1 MISVRGEN
9 AMKNNSR
16 LSGYSSIVKA
26 GRSRRGSILVF
37 LIVLMVIFTVLG
49 VGMVSMFGSSVLSV
63 FGSNSARRANYMA
76 ESGLRYAT
84 SEVRN
89 ALSEDKFNTLVN
101 LNNRTFQVFPAVESF
116 NLAISPYFG
125 STTGTAQ
132 TQTGTNAVTVTFAG
146 AGFPEN
152 FTIPSNAQLQVGSY
166 PAQRITAPA
175 AISKGATSVTFTL
188 NSNILLD
195 NGIHEQT
202 IFHFRSSFNSGQPI
216 TINQGGSLSL
226 DIPNPDGFGLPVK
239 NGAFKDMSTGTTYQ
253 YQTALAQ
260 GGQVILNNVSWSG
273 GSSATFTASADLS
286 FNLAAGIKSTGSMNQ
301 TQNVH
306 DDTIMLYNPG
316 TSAWPQNNNNTV
328 VTPFNDL
335 SALDLSHSGSIVQT
349 MAYISTGGTHAYWVG
364 FQGSAGYYS
373 ADPEQ
378 ASCTIGYH
386 VVPLANSSPTFLRD
400 RLRNSWILY
409 NQLSYEA
416 QTKVGW
422 DLNLQYGVTGITF
435 RWHESSSPGKYEGY
449 GLSFMRYNQTSGC
462 IGGYTG
468 GDGIPNGI
476 KPPGLSGKS
485 LLVLWQQRVI
495 GGVET
500 KKWLAYAI
508 LGDPYDRANSQDP
521 KVVGNQGWPDG
532 IGISDDSLIC
542 VRIDDTIVGD
552 QRVNNIKLF
561 YGDASPHF
569 DSALDRGFD
578 INGNATNIKRQRYD
592 PEWLDAGLFPHWPSN
607 KFDIS
612 SGSTIAYWHPGAH
625 SVDWYE
631 YFTLASANPQPLYN
645 SVFLVKNPTLTWAG
659 DGVQLLN
666 DACTVQTNYFTLGTY
681 EPNRYEAGLH
691 VMGNLGAYTLAVD
704 DLSIQILGANE

>member
-9 AMKNNSR
+9 AMKNINR
-16 LSGYSSIVKA
+16 LSGYSSIAKA
-26 GRSRRGSILVF
+26 GRGRRGSILVF

-63 FGSNSARRANYMA
+63 FGSNSARRANYLA
-76 ESGLRYAT
+76 ESGLRYAI

-132 TQTGTNAVTVTFAG
+132 TQIGTNYVTVTFAG

-152 FTIPSNAQLQVGSY
+152 FTIPSNARLQVGSY
-166 PAQRITAPA
+166 PAQIITAPA

-188 NSNILLD
+188 SSNILLD

-202 IFHFRSSFNSGQPI
+202 IFHFPSISSTQI
-216 TINQGGSLSL
+216 INQGGNLSL
-226 DIPNPDGFGLPVK
+226 NIPNPDGLPVK
-239 NGAFKDMSTGTTYQ
+239 NGAFKNMSTGTTYQ

-273 GSSATFTASADLS
+273 GSSATFAASADLS

-349 MAYISTGGTHAYWVG
+349 MAYMSTGGTHAYWVG
-364 FQGSAGYYS
+364 FLGSAGYYS
-373 ADPEQ
+373 TDPEE

-386 VVPLANSSPTFLRD
+386 VVPLSNSSPAFLRD

-485 LLVLWQQRVI
+485 LLVLWQQKVI

-508 LGDPYDRANSQDP
+508 LGDPYDRADSQDP
-521 KVVGNQGWPDG
+521 KVVGNQGGYDG

-561 YGDASPHF
+561 YGDASQLSYPPPERTA
-569 DSALDRGFD
+569 DN
-578 INGNATNIKRQRYD
+578 IATNIERQRYN
-592 PEWLDAGLFPHWPSN
+592 PEWLDAGLFPHWPAN

-612 SGSTIAYWHPGAH
+612 GGSTIAYWHPGAH
-625 SVDWYE
+625 SIDWYD
-631 YFTLASANPQPLYN
+631 YFTLASTNPQAPYN
-645 SVFLVKNPTLTWAG
+645 SVFLVKNPALTWAG

-666 DACTVQTNYFTLGTY
+666 DNCTIQTNYFTLGTY

-691 VMGNLGAYTLAVD
+691 VMGNLPYVNGYGFTSLAVD